1 MKQNICLNYTV
12 MTCLF
17 SCQSIPERFAKN
29 FNRTGSIDLKA
40 PSGETWNI
48 GVDKHVDE
56 LCLVSRWEDFVKAHR
71 LRENDLLVFTCSGN
85 FSFDVMIFEA
95 SGYEKVSSLLGN
107 STGTDMRKRF
117 DDMADRGKP
126 GKQAEHYALTHSE
139 DTTTIPSHLAGFPH
153 HACTSKKSGSR
164 NSSK

>member
-1 MKQNICLNYTV
+1 M
-12 MTCLF
+12 
-17 SCQSIPERFAKN
+17 
-29 FNRTGSIDLKA
+29 
-40 PSGETWNI
+40 
-48 GVDKHVDE
+48 DKHVDE

-153 HACTSKKSGSR
+153 HACTSNKSGSR

>member
-1 MKQNICLNYTV
+1 MA
-12 MTCLF
+12 CLF

-48 GVDKHVDE
+48 GIDKHDDE
-56 LCLVSRWEDFVKAHR
+56 LFLVSRWKDFVKAHR

-85 FSFDVMIFEA
+85 SSFDVLIFEA
-95 SGYEKVSSLLGN
+95 SGYEKVSSLFGN
-107 STGTDMRKRF
+107 STGPDMRKHF

-126 GKQAEHYALTHSE
+126 GKQAEHYARTDSE
-139 DTTTIPSHLAGFPH
+139 DTTTTPSHLAGFPH
-153 HACTSKKSGSR
+153 HTSTSKKPGSR
-164 NSSK
+164 KPSE

>member
-40 PSGETWNI
+40 PSRETWNI
-48 GVDKHVDE
+48 GIDKHDDE
-56 LCLVSRWEDFVKAHR
+56 LFLVSRWEDFVKAHR

-95 SGYEKVSSLLGN
+95 SGCEKVSSLLGN
-107 STGTDMRKRF
+107 STGT
-117 DDMADRGKP
+117 
-126 GKQAEHYALTHSE
+126 E

>member
-1 MKQNICLNYTV
+1 

-48 GVDKHVDE
+48 GIDKHDDE
-56 LCLVSRWEDFVKAHR
+56 LFLVSRWKDFVKAHR

-85 FSFDVMIFEA
+85 FSIDVMIFEA